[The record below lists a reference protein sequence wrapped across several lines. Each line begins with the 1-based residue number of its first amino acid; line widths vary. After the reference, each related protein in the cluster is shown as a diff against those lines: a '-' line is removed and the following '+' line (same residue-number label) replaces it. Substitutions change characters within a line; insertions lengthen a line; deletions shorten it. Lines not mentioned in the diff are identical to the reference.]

1 MTETVDPRPVQPSA
15 DADEQRDAETPT
27 PSPPRW
33 LRWASVLA
41 CGLLGFL
48 LVAQF
53 RATENLDARLDIE
66 REEDLAQILADLSTQ
81 NDRLQEEITSLRL
94 TLLSFENSAETEELA
109 LRSLRRRLD
118 ELRILAGTVAVEG
131 EGVEMTIEDPQLQ
144 VTQELLVD
152 TVQELRDAGAE
163 VITVNDVRL
172 IVSSAFTTR
181 NGRLVLD
188 GAPLELPIV
197 MRAIGPADTISEALT
212 IPGGAIDSL
221 QSRPQVVVSVE
232 THEELTLPAR
242 AEAAPFVY
250 GEPVPPEPAQ

>member
-1 MTETVDPRPVQPSA
+1 MTETVDPRPVEPSA
-15 DADEQRDAETPT
+15 EPDGTLDEEAAA
-27 PSPPRW
+27 PSSPRW

-41 CGLLGFL
+41 CGVLGFL

-53 RATENLDARLDIE
+53 RATENLDARLDVE
-66 REEDLAQILADLSTQ
+66 REEDLAQILADLSTE

-131 EGVEMTIEDPQLQ
+131 EGVEMTIDDPQLQ

-181 NGRLVLD
+181 NGLLVLD
-188 GAPLELPIV
+188 GAPLEAPIV

-221 QSRPQVVVSVE
+221 QSRPEVVVTVE

-242 AEAAPFVY
+242 DEAAPFVY